1 MGWKFSSSCHIDSSF
16 SVKKKTLPLCSPHRK
31 KGPRIITAG
40 PQHTDP
46 RSAARSAEVSP
57 AASGLSEGFQ
67 NSSINSTGTSLLCAE
82 HEVAPCVK
90 SIWAE
95 NREFILQSKAF
106 FHPFLDDVCDVYVCC
121 FPYCWTIS

>member
-16 SVKKKTLPLCSPHRK
+16 SVKKTSPLCAPHRK
-31 KGPRIITAG
+31 KGSRIIIAG

-90 SIWAE
+90 SIWAK
-95 NREFILQSKAF
+95 NREFILQFKGVFS
-106 FHPFLDDVCDVYVCC
+106 HSFLYDVCSYM
-121 FPYCWTIS
+121 